1 MLFGAHDSQHCVR
14 RERGISQNQQVLWM
28 VQQFECLQLNTSWIS
43 SIFPAILSEKN
54 PLKEDE
60 YLDNKLYPHI
70 CLTLSLGFNK
80 NRHVK
85 VVAYL
90 QATQLTAF
98 CCLCFSKGT
107 MSLWNNK
114 ETTCTVFT
122 ISTQLYSHYTIY
134 LLIYMYLLTYLFIYL
149 FIYLSIY
156 LLIYLLNHFCTMG
169 WTMVKAAGVGE
180 IFSLVQC
187 RCVNQFN

>member
-14 RERGISQNQQVLWM
+14 RERGISRNQQVLWM

-107 MSLWNNK
+107 MLLWNNRDHLYCIYNFNS
-114 ETTCTVFT
+114 TLFT
-122 ISTQLYSHYTIY
+122 LHN
-134 LLIYMYLLTYLFIYL
+134 LFIDLHVLTHL

-156 LLIYLLNHFCTMG
+156 LFTYLFT
-169 WTMVKAAGVGE
+169 
-180 IFSLVQC
+180 
-187 RCVNQFN
+187 